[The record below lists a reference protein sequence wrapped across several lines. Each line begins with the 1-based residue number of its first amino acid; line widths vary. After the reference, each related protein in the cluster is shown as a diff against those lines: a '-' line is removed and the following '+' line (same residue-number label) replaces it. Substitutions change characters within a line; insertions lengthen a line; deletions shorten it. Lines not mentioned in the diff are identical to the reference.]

1 MACWWVMPISITDTC
16 VRLAT
21 EAKNPHKRAVAGDV
35 FRFTPWMSVLRT
47 ALEWC
52 RHLHT
57 PKVRWVPQNQLMWP
71 WNSVTILY
79 SESIFQSSRSL
90 IETFF
95 PERSCGRFFP
105 KNCCQNSTL
114 YFVYIASP
122 TSFAVTLSTT
132 TSSHLHHI
140 HHLHLLHL

>member
-1 MACWWVMPISITDTC
+1 
-16 VRLAT
+16 LAT
-21 EAKNPHKRAVAGDV
+21 EAKNPNKRAVAGDV
-35 FRFTPWMSVLRT
+35 FRFTPWISLIRT
-47 ALEWC
+47 VLEWC

-57 PKVRWVPQNQLMWP
+57 PKVRWVPQNQLMWA

-79 SESIFQSSRSL
+79 SESTFQSGRSL

-95 PERSCGRFFP
+95 SRKILRKVFP
-105 KNCCQNSTL
+105 KELLPNSTL
-114 YFVYIASP
+114 YFIYIASP
-122 TSFAVTLSTT
+122 TSFAVTSSTT